1 MIGFTVIDSSTCMLS
16 YEGSA
21 VAFAFE
27 SGAAPDVHDPGVED
41 VPGVLRPHSAAE
53 VAVVGKGTSALG
65 IFLAGSNVDGGNGQ
79 QKHRNDHGSG
89 KQMKRNGTMGK
100 ELKVVAFR
108 FQLCTLCG

>member
-1 MIGFTVIDSSTCMLS
+1 
-16 YEGSA
+16 
-21 VAFAFE
+21 
-27 SGAAPDVHDPGVED
+27 
-41 VPGVLRPHSAAE
+41 
-53 VAVVGKGTSALG
+53 
-65 IFLAGSNVDGGNGQ
+65 VDGGNGQ